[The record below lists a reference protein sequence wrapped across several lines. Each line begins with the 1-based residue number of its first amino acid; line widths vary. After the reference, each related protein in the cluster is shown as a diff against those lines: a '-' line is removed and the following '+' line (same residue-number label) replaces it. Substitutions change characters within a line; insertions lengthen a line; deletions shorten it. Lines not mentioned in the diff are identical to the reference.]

1 MFCRQFYRRY
11 NVSESNSPTIASDI
25 SEKLISAIVN
35 GEIEPGSKLSEPKLA
50 ELYHVSR
57 GPLREAIRR
66 LEGLRLV
73 RHVPREGVKV
83 VTLELKEVIEIY
95 QVREALEGM
104 AAGLAARNMSSS
116 EIDELHELLE
126 LHERYIKDKGEYFRQ
141 EGDFDF
147 HRKVIQ
153 GSKNQLLIDELC
165 NELYHL
171 VRMFRYQTRQVK
183 ARVDRALDEH
193 KQLVIAIEQRD
204 EQLAELLMRRHIM
217 RARQNIEARMSKNL

>member
-1 MFCRQFYRRY
+1 MTN
-11 NVSESNSPTIASDI
+11 NVSENSSPTIASEI
-25 SEKLISAIVN
+25 SEKLITAIVN
-35 GEIEPGSKLSEPKLA
+35 GDIPLGSKLSEPKLA
-50 ELYHVSR
+50 EYYNVSR

-83 VTLELKEVIEIY
+83 ITLELKEVVEVY

-104 AAGLAARNMSSS
+104 AAGLAARNMTTD
-116 EIDELHELLE
+116 EIEDLHKLLE
-126 LHERYIKDKGEYFRQ
+126 MHERYIKDNGQYFRQ

-147 HRKVIQ
+147 HNKIIK
-153 GSKNQLLIDELC
+153 GSKNQLLIDQLC

-171 VRMFRYQTRQVK
+171 VRMFRYKTRQAK
-183 ARVDRALDEH
+183 TRTDIALSEH

-204 EQLAELLMRRHIM
+204 EQLAEMLMRRHIM
-217 RARQNIEARMSKNL
+217 RARQNIEAKMQTF